1 MHRRK
6 NSFHL
11 QNFSHQAN
19 TFYAAALLQCNSRT
33 IKIPKANSCP
43 VFSQQSF
50 DPSKADIPEILWS
63 PAELGFVIALMWKLH
78 RCYQPGMMVWKSC
91 ERNAITCT
99 PMTCNDRKGIN
110 SELQPPPLP
119 SLAQTTCRHCC
130 FLELLLLHCGFAHL
144 LQSFHSTAFSPA
156 LRSNTCSRLCVGE
169 GKIPSLISFF
179 LCFSNLSPEG
189 SLNLSSGSVPSLLL
203 SSYPAS
209 KVRVSS
215 PPAPLSCTKPN
226 SDSAV
231 GSKCCVW
238 IFPPFNHRGNCH
250 NVCLVPLACFST
262 TNCTFWCLLF
272 RPNPTGVWRLGQSWW
287 LRRKLSHE
295 DPK

>member
-110 SELQPPPLP
+110 SDLQPPPLP

-179 LCFSNLSPEG
+179 LCFSSLSPEG

-209 KVRVSS
+209 K
-215 PPAPLSCTKPN
+215 
-226 SDSAV
+226 
-231 GSKCCVW
+231 
-238 IFPPFNHRGNCH
+238 
-250 NVCLVPLACFST
+250 
-262 TNCTFWCLLF
+262 
-272 RPNPTGVWRLGQSWW
+272 GQSFVTPCSSFLHKTK
-287 LRRKLSHE
+287 LRLCSGLQMLCL
-295 DPK
+295 DFPSF